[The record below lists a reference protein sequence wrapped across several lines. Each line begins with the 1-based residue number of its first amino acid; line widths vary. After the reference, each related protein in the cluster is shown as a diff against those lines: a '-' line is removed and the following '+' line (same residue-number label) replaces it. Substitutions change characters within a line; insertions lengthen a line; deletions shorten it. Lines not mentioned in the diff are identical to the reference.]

1 MEESRPNISSEEE
14 VKRLKYY
21 CQQLLEQN
29 RELAQVTSLVNKL
42 PWLFKVLEQESFF
55 EVEFV
60 EECVKEITE
69 ILKPENTEVE
79 EPKKIKSNGSIKT
92 K

>member
-1 MEESRPNISSEEE
+1 MEENIPNVSPEEE

-29 RELAQVTSLVNKL
+29 RELAQAASLINKL

-55 EVEFV
+55 EESFV
-60 EECVKEITE
+60 LECVKEITE
-69 ILKPENTEVE
+69 ILAPEGAIKE
-79 EPKKIKSNGSIKT
+79 ESKKN
-92 K
+92 